1 MKKSLLVA
9 VAACVHVAFGEIYT
23 WQGTDGLWN
32 KAANWSPNTP
42 TETGP
47 GAGDVAL
54 FTANAVITDDIAI
67 GEGQLAIS
75 NAASTT
81 VELKGVISG
90 AGDLVK
96 GDDGSLK
103 LYGDNTF
110 TGKFISNGTGNGNA
124 DPRDSSLVTIFHP
137 NALGRTKAEFDQNQ
151 SYYLGRGSRLF
162 IDGSL
167 YPGEFVMTIPL
178 AVSGDQPSNYNI
190 VLQNCTALTF
200 EKQVTSKLRL
210 AIKSDKDH
218 YATVWLKEGYAAGNY
233 NFFQYGDFHFQGPV
247 NGTFYPSEA
256 VQEVFLYSDQ
266 NTYGNMTFGN
276 PVHLMVENAL
286 RANAN
291 ASYTFN
297 SGTAVLNFH
306 GHDQTIGVLNSAFSE
321 PGNKT
326 THGFTSPEDEPAVL
340 HLKGTVAT
348 IPQFHGAFTGAAG
361 LEWAPTD
368 ATREFVFSNAV
379 QTTKGSFT
387 VTTGTIRFKNGAGT
401 TQLGALNVGETG
413 AVVVEPSATDLVLTG
428 GVTVAAGGTISL
440 GADRKIRCRRLTVG
454 GEEKG
459 TGEYAAADLPDMLG
473 TSEGMIVVN
482 PYVDNA
488 WQGGAYGVWSEGANW
503 AQGHAPTA
511 EENAVI
517 DGKVTVAVTDAT
529 AAIADLRLT
538 GGATLVFSNSWNAC
552 VNADAVSVVGS
563 TVTCA
568 GPFSNETAKCR
579 VWFKCRRFDLGAD
592 ATIDVN
598 GRGWMGGTYA
608 RIWGDWDNDSNKNY
622 NTRAKNDDGVS
633 GGGWGPGRA
642 NLAVGASHFGYGASR
657 GGDAV
662 ATKTMSQIYDDPFA
676 PTEPG
681 SGGFGLQGSAYGVVY
696 NDPTGKTTCPSGGGA
711 VWIDATGPVTVNGK
725 ILANGVSSFVGH
737 FHYCNNPSYES
748 TGGSGGSVRI
758 VCETIAGAGEIR
770 ANGGD
775 GGHSIFW
782 PRINVHGMSS
792 SGVAGGGG
800 GIAISYDTAKQEA
813 GACAAMTVSAGAGTY
828 PDMPNQTGAKKT
840 ERLDYGKMG
849 KYRHDAEPGTVYF
862 SDNKLV
868 DDLIGHGLTG
878 KLFNVPEYVYEGDL
892 DWTWGNVRFG
902 ATGAVFKVVG
912 NLSVSGNWSR
922 VDVGGA
928 TKRND
933 RGTRPYVCSP
943 EKAVKLEVTG
953 DLTVADGASLSI
965 YAADTADES
974 GYGGEVKVAGKL
986 TIGNDGIVHPT
997 ADYFT
1002 GVAPTFTVGS
1012 LEVAAGGRLDADRR
1026 GFSGAWNSGDYET
1039 SLLQATGCGP
1049 GGGSGSGGG
1058 QGAGYGGLGG
1068 LAFYKG
1074 SCTTDDRD
1082 RSRGVTYGD
1091 AFEPVLAGSGGGCNG
1106 YGWGGDGGGV
1116 IRVIASGA
1124 IDIAGTVTANG
1135 SFEEQGQHHCGGGS
1149 GGSVCLVGATVTCA
1163 ETATVSAKG
1172 ACSAI
1177 VTDYPSWVDAPG
1189 KTVTASVMTQAGGAG
1204 GRIAIWTG
1212 NDVVGK
1218 RSVRR
1223 GKGLD
1228 DPLFADKL
1236 SLAALPTV
1244 EGGKTVN
1251 FIPEGNNVDTAS
1263 WTERPVIESSWGRD
1277 GTVTYNCFIEAP
1289 GALMFVR

>member
-54 FTANAVITDDIAI
+54 FAASAVITDDIAI

-81 VELKGVISG
+81 VELKGVVSG

-110 TGKFISNGTGNGNA
+110 TGTFISNGTGNGNA
-124 DPRDSSLVTIFHP
+124 DPRDSSLVTIYHP
-137 NALGRTKAEFDQNQ
+137 NALGRTKAEFDQEKGF
-151 SYYLGRGSRLF
+151 SLGRGSRLF
-162 IDGSL
+162 VDGT
-167 YPGEFVMTIPL
+167 YTNTYVFTIPI
-178 AVSGDQPSNYNI
+178 AVSGDQPSQRNI
-190 VLQNCTALTF
+190 VCQNYATNIVFRELVTSPCRLDVKPAVDSQKLTVVF
-200 EKQVTSKLRL
+200 EK
-210 AIKSDKDH
+210 
-218 YATVWLKEGYAAGNY
+218 GFAAGNY
-233 NFFQYGDFHFQGPV
+233 NFFANGSYHFKGPF
-247 NGTFYPSEA
+247 NGTFYPGETA
-256 VQEVFLYSDQ
+256 TCYLYSDA
-266 NTYGNMTFGN
+266 NTYGEVSFNCPLYLMTA
-276 PVHLMVENAL
+276 NAL
-286 RANAN
+286 SQSKSAHYSFGGNNAIIH
-291 ASYTFN
+291 
-297 SGTAVLNFH
+297 LN
-306 GHDQTIGVLNSAFSE
+306 GHDQVMAEKSTFAQGAKYF
-321 PGNKT
+321 K
-326 THGFTSPEDEPAVL
+326 HGFESPEDRPAQIRL
-340 HLKGTVAT
+340 DGAT
-348 IPQFHGAFTGAAG
+348 QTQPEFHGLFQGAAG

-368 ATREFVFSNAV
+368 ATREFVFSNTV
-379 QTTKGSFT
+379 QTTKGIFT
-387 VTTGTIRFKNGAGT
+387 AESGVIRFKGGAGT
-401 TQLGALNVGETG
+401 SQLGALNVGEAG
-413 AVVVEPSATDLVLTG
+413 VVVVEPSATDLVLTG
-428 GVTVAAGGTISL
+428 GVSVAAGGTISI
-440 GADRKIRCRRLTVG
+440 GAGRKIRCRRLTVG
-454 GEEKG
+454 GEKKG
-459 TGEYAAADLPDMLG
+459 TGEYTAANLPAVLG
-473 TSEGMIVVN
+473 ASEGMIVVN
-482 PYVDNA
+482 PYVDNV
-488 WQGGAYGVWSEGANW
+488 WQGGAYGVWSEDANW
-503 AQGHAPTA
+503 ALGHAPGE
-511 EENAVI
+511 EENAII

-529 AAIADLRLT
+529 AAVADLRLT

-622 NTRAKNDDGVS
+622 KTRAKNDDGVA

-642 NLAVGASHFGYGASR
+642 NLAVGASHFGYGASC
-657 GGDAV
+657 GGDHV
-662 ATKTMSQIYDDPFA
+662 ATKTMSRIYDDPFA
-676 PTEPG
+676 PAEPG
-681 SGGFGLQGSAYGVVY
+681 SGGFGLQGSAYGVVN
-696 NDPTGKTTCPSGGGA
+696 NDPTGKVTCPSGGGA
-711 VWIDATGPVTVNGK
+711 VLIDATGPVTVNGK
-725 ILANGVSSFVGH
+725 IWANGISSFVGH

-775 GGHSIFW
+775 GGHSVFFA
-782 PRINVHGMSS
+782 RTNANGMDS

-813 GACAAMTVSAGAGTY
+813 GACAALTVSAGAGTY
-828 PDMPNQTGAKKT
+828 PDMPKQTSARKT
-840 ERLDYGKMG
+840 ERLDYAKMG
-849 KYRHDAEPGTVYF
+849 KYRHDAEPGTVCF

-868 DDLIGHGLTG
+868 DDMIGHGLTG

-912 NLSVSGNWSR
+912 NLTVSGSWSR
-922 VDVGGA
+922 VDVGGV

-933 RGTRPYVCSP
+933 RCTRPYVCSP

-1039 SLLQATGCGP
+1039 SLIQATGCGP

-1135 SFEEQGQHHCGGGS
+1135 SFEENGQHHCGGGS
-1149 GGSVCLVGATVTCA
+1149 GGSICLVGATVSCE

-1177 VTDYPSWVDAPG
+1177 VTEYTSWIDSPG
-1189 KTVTASVMTQAGGAG
+1189 KTVSASVMTQAGGAG

-1212 NDVVGK
+1212 NDVAGK
-1218 RSVRR
+1218 RSARR

-1228 DPLFADKL
+1228 DPLFAGKL
-1236 SLAALPTV
+1236 SLAALPTA

-1251 FIPEGNNVDTAS
+1251 FIPEGSNVDTAS

-1289 GALMFVR
+1289 GALLFVR